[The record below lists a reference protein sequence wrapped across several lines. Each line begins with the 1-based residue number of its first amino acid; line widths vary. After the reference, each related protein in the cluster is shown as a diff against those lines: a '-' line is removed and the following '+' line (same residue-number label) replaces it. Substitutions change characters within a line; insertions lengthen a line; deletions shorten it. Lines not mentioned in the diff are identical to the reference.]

1 MPEQS
6 PTLSESPHE
15 ISPSRNTSH
24 RQLKIITVAG
34 GKGGVGKTIVS
45 TSLALALIQ
54 SRASVVLVDADL
66 GGANLHTLMGIDH
79 PEKTLHDF
87 ISRRVKSLTEIL
99 LPSPIGGVQLIC
111 GAAGTTGFANIDY
124 NEKLKIIRHLRQLT
138 TDFVIVDI
146 GAGSSFNEVD
156 LFNAGDIQIV
166 VANPEPTSMQECYNF
181 LKVAVFRLLHRT
193 FHDSPKVLELLKRS
207 QDPTHVHD
215 HRLLTEIG
223 KQVRALDVREAV
235 RFFRVINAL
244 SPKLILNRVHDFREI
259 REGLSLQ
266 IATQD
271 LLRLRLEVWGYLSYE
286 ARLQN
291 ALRAKRPED
300 ILPADS
306 ENYLRLVKMVQRHL
320 LGANV
325 RYESL
330 GARTI
335 VPLLDLHQRETNEG
349 RICSVQCPLWGN
361 CELEE
366 GGLPCR
372 MQESVY
378 QNRIG
383 EMSRSS
389 VRDFFDE

>member
-1 MPEQS
+1 
-6 PTLSESPHE
+6 
-15 ISPSRNTSH
+15 
-24 RQLKIITVAG
+24 
-34 GKGGVGKTIVS
+34 
-45 TSLALALIQ
+45 
-54 SRASVVLVDADL
+54 
-66 GGANLHTLMGIDH
+66 
-79 PEKTLHDF
+79 
-87 ISRRVKSLTEIL
+87 
-99 LPSPIGGVQLIC
+99 
-111 GAAGTTGFANIDY
+111 
-124 NEKLKIIRHLRQLT
+124 
-138 TDFVIVDI
+138 
-146 GAGSSFNEVD
+146 
-156 LFNAGDIQIV
+156 
-166 VANPEPTSMQECYNF
+166 MQECYNF

-223 KQVRALDVREAV
+223 KQVRAIDVREAV

-271 LLRLRLEVWGYLSYE
+271 LLRLRLEVWGYLSYDP
-286 ARLQN
+286 RLQH

-306 ENYLRLVKMVQRHL
+306 ENYFRLVKMVQRHL

-325 RYESL
+325 RYEAL

-335 VPLLDLHQRETNEG
+335 VPLLDLHQREASDG

-372 MQESVY
+372 MQDAVY
-378 QNRIG
+378 ENRIS
-383 EMSRSS
+383 ELSRSS
-389 VRDFFDE
+389 VRDFFEE